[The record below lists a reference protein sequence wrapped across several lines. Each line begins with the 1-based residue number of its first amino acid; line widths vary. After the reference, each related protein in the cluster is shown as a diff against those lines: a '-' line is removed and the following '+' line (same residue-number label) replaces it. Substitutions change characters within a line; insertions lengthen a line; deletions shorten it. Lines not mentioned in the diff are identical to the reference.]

1 MIYVA
6 FIEAFILFVRNMEKK
21 VIQTEGTVL
30 EALPSA
36 TFKIK
41 LDNGDEIV
49 GYLSGKMRMHSIR
62 ISAGDKVLVEMSPFD
77 KTKGRITRR
86 F

>member
-1 MIYVA
+1 M
-6 FIEAFILFVRNMEKK
+6 EKMEKK
-21 VIQTEGTVL
+21 VIQIEGTIL

-41 LDNGDEIV
+41 LDSGEELI

-62 ISAGDKVLVEMSPFD
+62 ISGGDKVLVEMSPFD
-77 KTKGRITRR
+77 KTKGRIVRR

>member
-1 MIYVA
+1 
-6 FIEAFILFVRNMEKK
+6 MEKK
-21 VIQTEGTVL
+21 VIQTEGVVL

-36 TFKIK
+36 TFKVK

-49 GYLSGKMRMHSIR
+49 GYLSGKMRMYSIR

-86 F
+86 Y

>member
-1 MIYVA
+1 
-6 FIEAFILFVRNMEKK
+6 MEKK

-62 ISAGDKVLVEMSPFD
+62 ISAGDKVLIEMSPFD

>member
-1 MIYVA
+1 
-6 FIEAFILFVRNMEKK
+6 MEKK
-21 VIQTEGTVL
+21 VTQIEGTVV
-30 EALPSA
+30 ENLPSA

-49 GYLSGKMRMHSIR
+49 GYLSGKMRMNSIR

-77 KTKGRITRR
+77 KTKGRIVRR

>member
-1 MIYVA
+1 
-6 FIEAFILFVRNMEKK
+6 MEKK
-21 VIQTEGTVL
+21 VIQTEGVVL

-41 LDNGDEIV
+41 TDSGDEIV
-49 GYLSGKMRMHSIR
+49 GYLSGRMRMNSIK
-62 ISAGDKVLVEMSPFD
+62 ISAGDRVSLEMSPYD
-77 KTKGRITRR
+77 KTKGRIVKR

>member
-1 MIYVA
+1 
-6 FIEAFILFVRNMEKK
+6 MEKK
-21 VIQTEGTVL
+21 VIQTEGTIL

-62 ISAGDKVLVEMSPFD
+62 ISAGDKVSVEMSPFD

>member
-1 MIYVA
+1 
-6 FIEAFILFVRNMEKK
+6 MENDSKK
-21 VIQTEGTVL
+21 IIQNEGVVL

-41 LDNGDEIV
+41 LDNGGEII
-49 GYLSGKMRMHSIR
+49 GYLSGKMRMFSIK
-62 ISAGDKVLVEMSPFD
+62 ISAGDRVSVEMSPYD
-77 KTKGRITRR
+77 KTKGRIVKR

>member
-1 MIYVA
+1 
-6 FIEAFILFVRNMEKK
+6 MEKK

-41 LDNGDEIV
+41 IDNGGEIV
-49 GYLSGKMRMHSIR
+49 GYLSGKMRMYSIR
-62 ISAGDKVLVEMSPFD
+62 ISAGDKVLVEMSPLD

>member
-1 MIYVA
+1 
-6 FIEAFILFVRNMEKK
+6 MEKK
-21 VIQTEGTVL
+21 VIQTEGVVL

-41 LDNGDEIV
+41 LDSGDEII

>member
-1 MIYVA
+1 
-6 FIEAFILFVRNMEKK
+6 MEKK
-21 VIQTEGTVL
+21 VIQTEGIVL

-41 LDNGDEIV
+41 LDNGDEII

-62 ISAGDKVLVEMSPFD
+62 ISAGDKILAEMSPFD

>member
-1 MIYVA
+1 MST
-6 FIEAFILFVRNMEKK
+6 EKK
-21 VIQTEGTVL
+21 VIQVEGTVL

-36 TFKIK
+36 TFKIM
-41 LDNGDEIV
+41 LDNAGEIV

-62 ISAGDKVLVEMSPFD
+62 ISAGDRVLVEMSPFD

>member
-1 MIYVA
+1 
-6 FIEAFILFVRNMEKK
+6 MEKK
-21 VIQTEGTVL
+21 VIQVEGTVL

-41 LDNGDEIV
+41 LSNGDEIV
-49 GYLSGKMRMHSIR
+49 GYLSGRMRMNSIR
-62 ISAGDKVLVEMSPFD
+62 ISGGDAVLVEMSPFD
-77 KTKGRITRR
+77 KTKGRIIRR

>member
-1 MIYVA
+1 
-6 FIEAFILFVRNMEKK
+6 MEKK

-41 LDNGDEIV
+41 LDNGDEII

-62 ISAGDKVLVEMSPFD
+62 ISAGDKVLVEMSSFD